1 MDNLE
6 LIKNNDYLYNWQ
18 EEWDIGMTLSKYSD
32 AYNEKKDADV
42 VMEVDDKVSNK
53 LLSLALVFQAEFD
66 KFKKNYTVRNRLIY
80 IGMDWNA

>member
-1 MDNLE
+1 LDNLE

-66 KFKKNYTVRNRLIY
+66 KFKKKYTVRNRLIY
-80 IGMDWNA
+80 IGMD

>member
-1 MDNLE
+1 LDNLE

-80 IGMDWNA
+80 IGMD